1 VNGKGVPM
9 LSLRHRVVIEGVLSC
24 KTALHVGSGE
34 EGVAAADKGV
44 MKSGD
49 GVPFVP
55 GSSLKGVFR
64 STAERLAEFVGM
76 TACLLE
82 PHAQC
87 VTADQKK
94 GEAARKQIKDATGA
108 AVDGLVAANACDICR
123 FFGGPLAAGRISFTD
138 AVIDPASWPGRVE
151 VRDGVGL
158 DRDSRTAVERI
169 KFNFEVVPAGARF
182 RIRIVAE
189 NATNQERA
197 LLWAVLLEWSRGFKL
212 GGMTSR
218 GLGDVVLE
226 DVKAQEYD
234 LTTVA
239 GRRALVLGDPG
250 KTIDEA
256 SMRAAVASAV
266 VGN

>member
-1 VNGKGVPM
+1 M

-24 KTALHVGSGE
+24 RTALHVGSGE

-76 TACLLE
+76 SACGLE
-82 PHAQC
+82 LHAKC

-94 GEAARKQIKDATGA
+94 GEAIRKAIKAAAGA
-108 AVDGLVAANACDICR
+108 AVDDLVAANACDICR
-123 FFGGPLAAGRISFTD
+123 FFGGPLAAGRVSFTD
-138 AVIDPASWPGRVE
+138 AAIDPATWPGRVE

-169 KFNFEVVPAGARF
+169 KFNFEVVPSGARF
-182 RIRIVAE
+182 HVRIVAE
-189 NATNQERA
+189 NATESERA

-226 DVKAQEYD
+226 DVKVEEYD
-234 LTTVA
+234 LTTA
-239 GRRALVLGDPG
+239 EGRRALLLGNPG
-250 KTIDEA
+250 RPVDEA
-256 SMRAAVASAV
+256 SMRAAVESAV
-266 VGN
+266 GGN